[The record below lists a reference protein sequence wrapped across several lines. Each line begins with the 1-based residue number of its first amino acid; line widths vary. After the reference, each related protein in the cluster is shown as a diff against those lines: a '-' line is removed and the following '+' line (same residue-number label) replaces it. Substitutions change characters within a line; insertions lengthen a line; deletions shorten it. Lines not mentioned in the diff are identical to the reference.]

1 MEEIKKTGPKDVFLH
16 IFTIIALYVSV
27 ISLLGLIFQLINI
40 YFPDPLDLQ
49 AGRFA
54 RETVRWPLAILT
66 VMFPLYLWANSF
78 LQKEVIKYPEKREL
92 KTRKW
97 LLHLTLFITALVI
110 AGDLIALIFRY
121 LGGELTW
128 RFFLKVIAVLLTA
141 ASVFL
146 YYGWNVKKEIP
157 ATKDKRMNIFV
168 KSALLFT
175 IAFIVFGYFTVGS
188 PQTERLRRFDE
199 RKISDLQQIQY
210 QIIEFWRAKERL
222 PNSLDELRDE
232 LRGFIPPKDPE
243 TGENYEYRTI
253 SEFSFEL
260 CANFKAS
267 NKERKITAPK
277 PVFQDIFNQE
287 LWLHDSGHNC
297 FQRTI
302 DPKFYPPYNKETLN
316 TK

>member
-1 MEEIKKTGPKDVFLH
+1 M
-16 IFTIIALYVSV
+16 V
-27 ISLLGLIFQLINI
+27 I
-40 YFPDPLDLQ
+40 
-49 AGRFA
+49 
-54 RETVRWPLAILT
+54 
-66 VMFPLYLWANSF
+66 
-78 LQKEVIKYPEKREL
+78 
-92 KTRKW
+92 
-97 LLHLTLFITALVI
+97 
-110 AGDLIALIFRY
+110 
-121 LGGELTW
+121 
-128 RFFLKVIAVLLTA
+128 
-141 ASVFL
+141 
-146 YYGWNVKKEIP
+146 
-157 ATKDKRMNIFV
+157 
-168 KSALLFT
+168 
-175 IAFIVFGYFTVGS
+175 TVGS

-267 NKERKITAPK
+267 NKEGKITGPK

-302 DPKFYPPYNKETLN
+302 DPKFYPPF
-316 TK
+316 